1 MTTGPARPLVA
12 ILTIVALVVLFRPG
26 A

>member
-1 MTTGPARPLVA
+1 MTTGPARLLVV
-12 ILTIVALVVLFRPG
+12 ILTIVALVVLFRLG